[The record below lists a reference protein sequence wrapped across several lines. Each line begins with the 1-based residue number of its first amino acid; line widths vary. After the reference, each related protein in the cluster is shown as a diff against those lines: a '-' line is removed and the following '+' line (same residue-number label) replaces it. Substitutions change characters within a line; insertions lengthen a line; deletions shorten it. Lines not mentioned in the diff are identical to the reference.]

1 MPRTKKLPKGA
12 QEDCTVVLKDGRI
25 EEVSGRPELTVLLE
39 LHLRPVTAEWAYLQ
53 RFNDLLACYAM
64 LNQVGGSLSLVNVA
78 LAMEQE
84 DPVLAAAARKQ
95 LQDSK
100 AMERNVEASLE
111 AVAQVLRERGFRR
124 A

>member
-1 MPRTKKLPKGA
+1 M
-12 QEDCTVVLKDGRI
+12 
-25 EEVSGRPELTVLLE
+25 
-39 LHLRPVTAEWAYLQ
+39 
-53 RFNDLLACYAM
+53 
-64 LNQVGGSLSLVNVA
+64 SLVNVA

-111 AVAQVLRERGFRR
+111 AVARVLRERGFRK